1 MIASLTSF
9 ERDLLRTLTRRVCI
23 LTLDQIASGWW
34 PAIRR
39 LQAVRQQLRRLEVAG
54 LVEVDCINAHPLLVV
69 DRPLFAW
76 QPGQPDPDV
85 EVISKATRERWN
97 LPAVPTWV
105 CVALPRAANLF
116 GSTACGLPKMEQRDH
131 DLRLSAVYLHY
142 RKQHPQ
148 LARRWV
154 GEHAR
159 PKAGYRIKDPDAFLI
174 DRHGRITRLIE
185 SAGRYGPQYIERFH
199 DHCVEYD
206 LPYELW

>member
-9 ERDLLRTLTRRVCI
+9 ERDLLRTLTRRICI
-23 LTLDQIASGWW
+23 LTLSQIASGWW

-54 LVEVDCINAHPLLVV
+54 LVEVDCINAHPLLAV

-85 EVISKATRERWN
+85 EVISRATRERWN
-97 LPAVPTWV
+97 QAAVPTWV

-159 PKAGYRIKDPDAFLI
+159 PKGWISHQRPRCISGGQPWTNHAPDRVGGPLRPAVYRAFSRSL
-174 DRHGRITRLIE
+174 
-185 SAGRYGPQYIERFH
+185 
-199 DHCVEYD
+199 C
-206 LPYELW
+206 